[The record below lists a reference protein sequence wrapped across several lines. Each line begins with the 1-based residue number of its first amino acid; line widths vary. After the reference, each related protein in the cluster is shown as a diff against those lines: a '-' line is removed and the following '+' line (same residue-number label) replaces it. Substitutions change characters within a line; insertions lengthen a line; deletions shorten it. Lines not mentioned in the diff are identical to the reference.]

1 MGLQK
6 LAGFWKLPIK
16 GMGGVR
22 KPPAC
27 RAGRSLFPLW
37 ADGPGCPGLAG
48 LRAPRDHERV
58 EREPGAVA
66 ARFPVISMNFKRKH
80 SLPTQLEDDAGL
92 PRNREERLLW
102 IRLKVQEGYYD
113 DAHVIRAVADA
124 FLEPNE
130 ARRAGDRS

>member
-16 GMGGVR
+16 GIRGVR
-22 KPPAC
+22 RSPAF
-27 RAGRSLFPLW
+27 RVGQSLFPLW
-37 ADGPGCPGLAG
+37 AEGPGCPGLSG
-48 LRAPRDHERV
+48 LWAPRDYERV
-58 EREPGAVA
+58 EREPIAVA
-66 ARFPVISMNFKRKH
+66 SRLPDVSMNFKRKY
-80 SLPTQLEDDAGL
+80 SLPTHLEDDVGL